1 MKNYVRVSVCKS
13 NVSKEKNTYYAR
25 VCNEGKINKDELLKM
40 VQAKIPYIDSI
51 TIEAV
56 AKAIAEV
63 TVDCVEK
70 GFSVDF
76 LGLGTF
82 NLSGKGSVKVSE
94 PLTKNLD
101 GIFKKKEDEMQEEDM
116 EVFNKEITEITK
128 GSVKFKMQFSP
139 SKKVREHIK
148 ETVEASIVSVKKEK
162 PVIRKV
168 EKIYSSSLDNAPSVI
183 KIEGDNLKLLGDG
196 IELYI
201 KADNEIFQIPKE
213 AVLRNEPKTLMFLVN
228 APLRSGKE
236 YTLGISTQYA
246 KMGSRQTSIIRR
258 GIKRFNL
265 AKEEGA
271 S

>member
-1 MKNYVRVSVCKS
+1 
-13 NVSKEKNTYYAR
+13 
-25 VCNEGKINKDELLKM
+25 
-40 VQAKIPYIDSI
+40 
-51 TIEAV
+51 
-56 AKAIAEV
+56 
-63 TVDCVEK
+63 
-70 GFSVDF
+70 
-76 LGLGTF
+76 
-82 NLSGKGSVKVSE
+82 
-94 PLTKNLD
+94 
-101 GIFKKKEDEMQEEDM
+101 
-116 EVFNKEITEITK
+116 
-128 GSVKFKMQFSP
+128 MQFSP

-196 IELYI
+196 MELYI
-201 KADNEIFQIPKE
+201 KADNEIFQISKE

-236 YTLGISTQYA
+236 YSLGISTQYA
-246 KMGSRQTSIIRR
+246 KMGSRQTSMIRR